1 VTASLRNWFARYR
14 WSALFVAFCAAIATL
29 GSTTI
34 TIVTN
39 RLVAATTLDYGSD
52 WAHYLVE
59 NIPEFPNLMNGETPS
74 AESVI
79 FLEQAKKSGKI
90 FRFRLFDA
98 SGRLRI
104 VSSELGK
111 AFSYSTNLASEVPD
125 FPARAAQQGRFAREM
140 SGDGRNEPNQYALIY
155 VPVLN
160 GAKPVGWVEVAF
172 DHSNRHGDIVGATT
186 IMALV
191 MGLLLALGPGLGF
204 WYRTRQK
211 QEVERTLSF
220 MASHDSL
227 TRLPNRDVLA
237 SQLAETLKEAARRDE
252 QTALVHI
259 EIARMQELTEHLD
272 RRTMDALVLEIAL
285 RLKSEAG
292 PLGIAARLSESSFA
306 LLKTNIHD
314 AMDAALCAKSTLA
327 ALTKPYETTEH
338 PLTIDVNIGLA
349 LAPTDGGTADELMK
363 SAVIALLEARTAGRN
378 SYRFFDASTESML
391 RRRRDLEAIVTEAC
405 EKKQF
410 TLHYQPYFELAT
422 SKLLGFEALIR
433 LTNPQYGSI
442 SPAEFIPV
450 AENLGFIGEIGAW
463 TLEQACKTAAT
474 WPEPLKVS
482 VNLSPLQFRNGSIIV
497 GIRKSLE
504 RARFPAYRLELEVTE
519 GVLLDNIEYVQEQ
532 LRVLQETG
540 VGIVLDD
547 FGAGYSSLGY
557 LWQFPFNK
565 LKIDQSF
572 IRAIDTKA
580 NVRSILGAIIG
591 LGRSLSLPLTAEGI
605 ETPEQA
611 EFLKSIGC
619 TQAQGYHF
627 GRPVP
632 EIEVAGIIMRNYA
645 ESITLLAVASPPN
658 ERLLK
663 IVS

>member
-1 VTASLRNWFARYR
+1 MFI
-14 WSALFVAFCAAIATL
+14 AFCLAIAAI
-29 GSTTI
+29 GSTTVI
-34 TIVTN
+34 IVTN
-39 RLVAATTLDYGSD
+39 RLVAETTLDYGKD
-52 WAHYLVE
+52 WANYLVE
-59 NIPEFPNLMNGETPS
+59 NIPEFPNIMAGETPS

-90 FRFRLFDA
+90 FRYRLFDA

-104 VSSELGK
+104 VSTELGK
-111 AFSYSTNLASEVPD
+111 AFSYSVDLDSEVPD
-125 FPARAAQQGRFAREM
+125 FARRAAQRRAFAREM
-140 SGDGRNEPNQYALIY
+140 RGDGRNEPEQYALTY
-155 VPVLN
+155 VPILN
-160 GAKPVGWVEVAF
+160 GDVLAGWVEVAF
-172 DHSNRHGDIVGATT
+172 DHTDQNGAIVGATT
-186 IMALV
+186 IMSLV
-191 MGLLLALGPGLGF
+191 MGLLLAIGPGLGF

-211 QEVERTLSF
+211 QEVEKTLSF
-220 MASHDSL
+220 MASHDAL

-237 SQLAETLKEAARRDE
+237 SQLAEALKESARRNE
-252 QTALVHI
+252 QTVLVHI
-259 EIARMQELTEHLD
+259 EIARMQELAERLD
-272 RRTMDALVLEIAL
+272 RRTLDAMVLEFAL

-292 PLGIAARLSESSFA
+292 PLGVAARLSENGFA
-306 LLKTNIHD
+306 LLKTNVHD

-327 ALTKPYETTEH
+327 ALTKPFDSVAQ
-338 PLTIDVNIGLA
+338 PLSVDVNIGLA
-349 LAPTDGGTADELMK
+349 LSPADGGTADELMK

-378 SYRFFDASTESML
+378 CYRFFDASTESTL
-391 RRRRDLEAIVTEAC
+391 RRRRDLEGIVAEAC
-405 EKKQF
+405 EKKLF
-410 TLHYQPYFELAT
+410 ALHYQPYFELAT
-422 SKLLGFEALIR
+422 TKLLGFEALIR
-433 LTNPQYGSI
+433 LSNPQYGSI

-450 AENLGFIGEIGAW
+450 AETLGLIGEIGTW
-463 TLEQACKTAAT
+463 VLEQACRTAAT

-497 GIRKSLE
+497 GVRKSLE
-504 RARFPAYRLELEVTE
+504 RAKFPAYRLELEVTE
-519 GVLLDNIEYVQEQ
+519 GVLLDNIDYVQEQ
-532 LRVLQETG
+532 LHVLQETG

-572 IRAIDTKA
+572 IRAIDSKA
-580 NVRSILGAIIG
+580 NVKNILRAIVG

-611 EFLKSIGC
+611 EFLKSIDC
-619 TQAQGYHF
+619 TQAQGFHF

-645 ESITLLAVASPPN
+645 DAIAASVAAPAPP

-663 IVS
+663 VVS